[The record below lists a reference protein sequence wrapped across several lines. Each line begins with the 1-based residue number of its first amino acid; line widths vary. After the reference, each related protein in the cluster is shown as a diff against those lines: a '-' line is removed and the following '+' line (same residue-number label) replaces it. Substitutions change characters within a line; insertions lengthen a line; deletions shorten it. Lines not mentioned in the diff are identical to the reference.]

1 MRFTLA
7 LLSAL
12 AAGASAA
19 VLAERQTGG
28 TLNCACLPDKSGAKG
43 TNIQILAKTYT
54 CAYPAGSC
62 EWNQVRPAPAPPP
75 CTQSLTVSHRSPA
88 CS

>member
-1 MRFTLA
+1 MRFALA
-7 LLSAL
+7 LISAL

-28 TLNCACLPDKSGAKG
+28 TLNCACLPDKTGAKG

-62 EWNQVRPAPAPPP
+62 EWNQVCSMPAPSPP
-75 CTQSLTVSHRSPA
+75 TRSLMVSHRSLA